1 MGLCYMDTDNFI
13 VYTKTE
19 DIYIRILKDVEMRF
33 DMILV
38 FDCELDR
45 LLPKRLKHWWKIN

>member
-1 MGLCYMDTDNFI
+1 MDTDNFI

-38 FDCELDR
+38 FDYELDR

>member
-1 MGLCYMDTDNFI
+1 MDTDNFI

-19 DIYIRILKDVEMRF
+19 DIYIRISKDVEMRF

-38 FDCELDR
+38 FYYELDR
-45 LLPKRLKHWWKIN
+45 LLPKRLKH

>member
-1 MGLCYMDTDNFI
+1 MDTDNFI

-45 LLPKRLKHWWKIN
+45 LLPKRLKH